1 MYKTILRIEK
11 AVTFNTA
18 KGIFG
23 FTESYGRRGRRRDA
37 SPKRW
42 SRG

>member
-23 FTESYGRRGRRRDA
+23 FTESYGRRCRLDA
-37 SPKRW
+37 LRKRW
-42 SRG
+42 S